1 MHAHTIFCLKF
12 SLISGTISKCKA
24 MCCCLSFEKAST
36 GVVII
41 YGEGGGLVNG
51 GGGGQTKFYPYK

>member
-1 MHAHTIFCLKF
+1 MIFL
-12 SLISGTISKCKA
+12 SGIQ
-24 MCCCLSFEKAST
+24 

-51 GGGGQTKFYPYK
+51 GGGKWSFTLINNKLGGSKKF